1 VYSAVKKLFYEL
13 IGFAMRYSFKF
24 ETLLNYKKR
33 LEEVAQQ
40 FLAQKMT
47 EWAEAEQKLNRL
59 RTREEGCLFELIEKR
74 TKGIPAARHLLYI
87 NYLNLLAKDIAI
99 QEEVVQSLTRAVE
112 EARQKLIKLSREK
125 KMIEKLKK
133 KDFDAFTQEMIHL
146 EQKENDELVL
156 IRRQA
161 KDVFSEGT
169 GHA

>member
-1 VYSAVKKLFYEL
+1 
-13 IGFAMRYSFKF
+13 MRYSFKF

-40 FLAQKMT
+40 VLAQKMT
-47 EWAEAEQKLNRL
+47 ERAEAEQKLNRL
-59 RTREEGCLFELIEKR
+59 RTREEECLFELIEKR
-74 TKGIPAARHLLYI
+74 TKGIPAAQHLLYI

-133 KDFDAFTQEMIHL
+133 KDFDAFTQEMIRL

-156 IRRQA
+156 IRRRA
-161 KDVFSEGT
+161 KDVFSEGP

>member
-1 VYSAVKKLFYEL
+1 
-13 IGFAMRYSFKF
+13 MRYSFKF

-40 FLAQKMT
+40 VLAQKMT
-47 EWAEAEQKLNRL
+47 ERAEAEQKLNRL
-59 RTREEGCLFELIEKR
+59 RTREEECLFELMEKR
-74 TKGIPAARHLLYI
+74 TKGIPAAQHLLYI

-133 KDFDAFTQEMIHL
+133 KDFDAFTQEMIRL

-156 IRRQA
+156 IRRRA
-161 KDVFSEGT
+161 KDVFLEGT

>member
-1 VYSAVKKLFYEL
+1 
-13 IGFAMRYSFKF
+13 MRYSFKF

-40 FLAQKMT
+40 VLAQKMT
-47 EWAEAEQKLNRL
+47 ERAEAEQKLNRL
-59 RTREEGCLFELIEKR
+59 KTRKGECLFELIEKR
-74 TKGIPAARHLLYI
+74 TKGIPAAQHLLYI

-99 QEEVVQSLTRAVE
+99 QEEVVRALTRAVE
-112 EARQKLIKLSREK
+112 EARQKLLKLSREK

-133 KDFDAFTQEMIHL
+133 KDFNAFTQEIIRM

-156 IRRQA
+156 TRRQA
-161 KDVFSEGT
+161 KDMLSEGL

>member
-1 VYSAVKKLFYEL
+1 
-13 IGFAMRYSFKF
+13 MRYSFKF

-40 FLAQKMT
+40 VLAQKMT
-47 EWAEAEQKLNRL
+47 ERAEAEQKLNRL
-59 RTREEGCLFELIEKR
+59 KTRGEKCLFELIKKR
-74 TKGIPAARHLLYI
+74 AKGIPAAQHLLYI

-99 QEEVVQSLTRAVE
+99 QEEVAQALARAVE
-112 EARQKLIKLSREK
+112 EARQKLLKLSREK

-133 KDFDAFTQEMIHL
+133 KDFNAFTQEMIRV

-156 IRRQA
+156 IRRRA